1 MRNVKLN
8 LVLVF
13 TLAMARVWAQ
23 GPENLLIVVNSNSPV
38 SKAVGEYYR
47 EKRNIPAS
55 QVCTITV
62 QATEAIERATYNN
75 LIHNPIGKCLMQD
88 AKQDRILYLV
98 LTKGVPL
105 IVKGTGGQNGDRAS
119 VDSELTTLYQELLG
133 VKTSLIGK

>member
-1 MRNVKLN
+1 MLSVRLI
-8 LVLVF
+8 LVLAFAV
-13 TLAMARVWAQ
+13 ARLWAQ
-23 GPENLLIVVNSNSPV
+23 GPENVLIVVNSNSPI

-88 AKQDRILYLV
+88 GKQDRILYLV

-119 VDSELTTLYQELLG
+119 VDS
-133 VKTSLIGK
+133 